1 MFRILYKTFALKI
14 ILILLVIFSTVNL
27 VFVYLNTA
35 GPLNEPI
42 ELIIERGLSKRE
54 IVEKLYEHDIIRFPN
69 VLHMVTKFYGLK
81 YKIKS
86 GEYLFTAQITPYQVL
101 EILTNGKSIVRKFV
115 VPEGFTVRQI
125 FDRLY
130 EETRLVGEIHEN
142 ITEGFLLPETYFFSY
157 SDQRQMLVEQMKK
170 DMSKL
175 LDELMI
181 FLDPLSPL
189 KTRLDVLKL
198 ASIVERET
206 NLDIE
211 KPRVAAVYINRLKKG
226 MKLQADP
233 TTIYAITLGK
243 TALGRQ
249 LVRSDLFMESPYN
262 TYMVYG
268 LPPTPIACPGRKAIE
283 AAIKPA
289 KTNEIFFVA
298 NGRGGHNFS
307 TNAKDHI
314 NNVNNYRKILNSSKK

>member
-1 MFRILYKTFALKI
+1 LFRIIYKTFALKL
-14 ILILLVIFSTVNL
+14 ILILLIIFSTINL

-35 GPLNEPI
+35 GPLKEPV

-54 IVEKLYEHDIIRFPN
+54 VVEKLHEHNVIRFPN
-69 VLHMVTKFYGLK
+69 VLYLITKFYGLK

-86 GEYLFTAQITPYQVL
+86 GEYLFTSQITPIQVL

-142 ITEGFLLPETYFFSY
+142 ITEGFLLPDTYFFSY
-157 SDQRQMLVEQMKK
+157 NDQRQMLVEQMKK
-170 DMSKL
+170 EMSKL
-175 LDELMI
+175 LDDLMVH
-181 FLDPLSPL
+181 LSVTSPL

-206 NLDIE
+206 NLDEE

-243 TALGRQ
+243 TNLGRP
-249 LVRSDLFMESPYN
+249 LVRSDLFIESPYN

-268 LPPTPIACPGRKAIE
+268 LPPTPIACPGRRAIE

-289 KTNEIFFVA
+289 NTNDLFFVA

-307 TNAKDHI
+307 TNARDHI
-314 NNVNNYRKILNSSKK
+314 NNVNAYRKILKK